1 MRALFYHAAPGWSG
15 TSRVVS
21 VAARG
26 LIAREW
32 GATIVC
38 PDGTAAHD
46 GFTRDG
52 HAVVG
57 LDVEGGWM
65 RVAPRLATIL
75 AERFVEVVFVHEEA
89 ELAAA
94 ALAVRLADRGAIIRR
109 YRSGEHPSPALLGR
123 LAARQAP
130 TGYLYEHGEESIPAP
145 SRRLLVSVPMRLGVD
160 PVSTD
165 AQRPVPRPSVGAAAS
180 SKLIVCVHGRGA
192 SVRARSATVL
202 RTVALLAPRHPELRV
217 VFVGRGGDSED
228 LRMHAAALGLTRLIA
243 FIGER
248 EDQRAVL
255 RAGDV
260 AWVVAEEDTA
270 AWAYLDAMAMRIP
283 VVAERSAQA
292 QRYVADGI
300 AGMLLPPAETEATAA
315 TLATFLANDERRA
328 AMGAA
333 GRARVAREFNEA
345 AMVDAFERAASAARE
360 RSAWAV

>member
-1 MRALFYHAAPGWSG
+1 MRALFYHAAPDWSG
-15 TSRVVS
+15 TARVVS

-26 LIAREW
+26 LAAREW
-32 GATIVC
+32 DVAIAC
-38 PDGTAAHD
+38 PGGTAASD
-46 GFTRDG
+46 GFARDG
-52 HAVVG
+52 IPVEP
-57 LDVEGGWM
+57 LDQDGGWM
-65 RVAPRLATIL
+65 RTAPKLAGIL
-75 AERFVEVVFVHEEA
+75 GDRFVEVVFVHEEA

-109 YRSGEHPSPALLGR
+109 YRSGERPAPALLGR

-130 TGYLYEHGEESIPAP
+130 TGYLYEHGEESVPAP

-160 PVSTD
+160 AASLD
-165 AQRPVPRPSVGAAAS
+165 AQRPAPRPSVGAAAS
-180 SKLIVCVHGRGA
+180 SKLIVCVHGLGA

-202 RTVALLAPRHPELRV
+202 RTIALLAPRHPELRV
-217 VFVGRGGDSED
+217 VFVGRGGDGED
-228 LRMHAAALGLTRLIA
+228 LRMHAAALGLTRFIA

-260 AWVVAEEDTA
+260 AWVLAEEDTA

-300 AGMLLPPAETEATAA
+300 AGMLLPPAETETTAA
-315 TLATFLANDERRA
+315 TLATFLANDDRRA

-333 GRARVAREFNEA
+333 GRVRVAREFGEA

-360 RSAWAV
+360 RTAWAV